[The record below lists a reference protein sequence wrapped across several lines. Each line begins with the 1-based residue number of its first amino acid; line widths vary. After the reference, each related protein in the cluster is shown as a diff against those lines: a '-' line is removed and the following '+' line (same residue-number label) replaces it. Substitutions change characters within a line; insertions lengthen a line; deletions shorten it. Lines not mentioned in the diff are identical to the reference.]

1 LGLHVTV
8 IDNLLEFLLL
18 PLYFLPAV
26 IAAYRSHPRT
36 GTIVFLNILGFTWPI
51 ALIWALNGQ
60 PKKVGA
66 R

>member
-1 LGLHVTV
+1 MDGLFGFV
-8 IDNLLEFLLL
+8 FGA
-18 PLYFLPAV
+18 LYFLPSA
-26 IAAYRSHPRT
+26 IAAYRGHPRT